1 MGETLG
7 NNYNN
12 NNKKMS
18 EYKTKK
24 NNNQKPFTNF
34 RKEKKK
40 NPKPRIEITV
50 LNNSSENETDTFY
63 IIISTLNIHLASNG
77 DLGSIKRGRLWSSS
91 YLVQYE
97 VKT

>member
-1 MGETLG
+1 MNTKLRKTTTKSLLLTL
-7 NNYNN
+7 
-12 NNKKMS
+12 
-18 EYKTKK
+18 E
-24 NNNQKPFTNF
+24 
-34 RKEKKK
+34 RKKK